1 MLGLIPI
8 ADVTWRAFYIRF
20 VPADVVVVPKCTVN
34 QEFIDLF
41 GEQGLVLVSYL

>member
-8 ADVTWRAFYIRF
+8 ADITWRAFYIRC
-20 VPADVVVVPKCTVN
+20 VPADDVVPKCTVN
-34 QEFIDLF
+34 QDFIDLF